1 MALSTKYT
9 RGIQIEIGGNTTGL
23 KVALD
28 AANRSIKT
36 TQGELDTLK
45 NSLKLEWNADNFKR
59 AQELSQRALEQ
70 TEQKAEALRKALAAL
85 EAEGRG
91 QGTEQYEAI
100 RRELSY
106 VEVAAQKARKQL
118 EELNN
123 ADLEKLIAAFGDAGE
138 RLNAMGGKLTAGVT
152 LPLAAAGTAAYKY
165 ASDTEESLNKV
176 EVAFGGASDA
186 VKSWSETTLSSIGLA
201 RGTSL
206 DMAALFGDMATSMGL
221 SREEAA
227 QMSMALVDL
236 SGDLASFKNAS
247 IDQVQT
253 ALKSIFTG
261 ETESLKE
268 LGVVMTQ
275 ANLQAYALAK
285 GYQTA
290 YTEMDQA
297 QQVAVRY
304 QYVLDNTQNAQ
315 GDFARTSDSAANQV
329 RILQESLKEAAATAG
344 EELLPVITPIIT
356 NLAELVQRFGDLDEG
371 TRKAVVQVG
380 LFAAALGPS
389 LKLTGSLTSAVTA
402 GITAYRALTT
412 ATTTAAA
419 AQTGLNAAMSAN
431 PVGAVVTAV
440 GALVAVLGSMALSA
454 ALTAER
460 QEDLNQK
467 LHETV
472 EAGQQAVEQV
482 RADTAAKQANLEMV
496 RGLLPEIEALN
507 EKTNRTAVEQEWL
520 NRLVSLANELYPDLI
535 GQVDALTGSYDVNRA
550 AIEGTIDA
558 MARQLEL
565 EALQDVAAEKYRTMA
580 ELKLQLAEAEEA
592 WAEAQERANAALL
605 AMETSDES
613 GYEAATVAYHLARDE
628 AAQYGETVAL
638 LQENIASLEEE
649 TRSLLSTT
657 GAAGEAFDAM
667 AASADGATSAVS
679 AQVQGVEGLR
689 GRLEAYLSA
698 VNSAQGA
705 YQLLTSAQEE
715 MNESGALSVDTLTA
729 MVEQYPDLLAYLEET
744 ETGYRLTQGALE
756 DYMAAQRSEYTL
768 ALTSAQDAADAIV
781 AAEADKLRSIS
792 ATTLSAKEQLI
803 ALANLYQAMAVN
815 TDNQAEGGSYF
826 RIAEEYRQAAQE
838 IQDAEEMLA
847 NFDRVIAS
855 LGRSTTGTVTST
867 VTRTAADAKVDAF
880 QAALEELQ
888 YLRDMDEVDEA
899 GYYARLEALRDQYL
913 DANSEKWRSVTVELH
928 QWKKERS
935 QAAYDE
941 ELADLKYFLDMEII
955 SEEEYYAALASLR
968 DQYLEE
974 NSDAWRQANVALH
987 NYQQQCREEE
997 LAAAKAA
1004 YEAQLDALKSAYE
1017 DQKDAAKEAYEAQ
1030 KDAAREAYEEKKA
1043 QIQEELALEKERLNA
1058 VIDGINQEIQARRE
1072 LREDE
1077 DLDAAIAAAQKRLD
1091 AAKAQLAYA
1100 RTDQD
1105 RAEWEKEIVRLEEA
1119 LREAVQNKE
1128 DTEFYRQK
1136 EAEKAAVQDQIEAA
1150 EEKAEAELDAAEA
1163 AYDAK
1168 LQQLEAEYKEALE
1181 RLEAEYEA
1189 AVSSLQ
1195 RRYESAQSSI
1205 GGGGGRTYS
1214 DEVKGIAK
1222 AQGVSL
1228 SDAQDMWEAN
1238 QRNNAKP
1245 GDAYYYAGGE
1255 TAKATQSAVQAAAA
1269 VVGAVAGAV
1278 TNVRNNSASVV
1289 IQQAASLTEGQ
1300 IARTVE
1306 KVLDKLGR

>member
-9 RGIQIEIGGNTTGL
+9 KGIQIEIGGNTTGL

-28 AANRSIKT
+28 EANRSIKT

-45 NSLKLEWNADNFKR
+45 NSLKLEWDADNFKR

-70 TEQKAEALRKALAAL
+70 TEQKAEALRKALASL
-85 EAEGRG
+85 EAAGRG

-315 GDFARTSDSAANQV
+315 GDFARTSDNAANQL
-329 RILQESLKEAAATAG
+329 RILQESLKEAAAAAG

-356 NLAELVQRFGDLDEG
+356 NLAELVQSFGDLDEG

-389 LKLTGSLTSAVTA
+389 LKLTGGLTSAVTA

-467 LHETV
+467 LHESV

-657 GAAGEAFDAM
+657 GAAGDAFDAM
-667 AASADGATSAVS
+667 AAGADGATSAVS
-679 AQVQGVEGLR
+679 AQAQGVEGLR

-729 MVEQYPDLLAYLEET
+729 MVEQYPDLLGYLEET

-756 DYMAAQRSEYTL
+756 DYLATQRSAYTL

-838 IQDAEEMLA
+838 IQDAEEVLA
-847 NFDRVIAS
+847 NFDRAVSS
-855 LGRSTTGTVTST
+855 LSRSSSGRVTGTGTG
-867 VTRTAADAKVDAF
+867 TAADAKADAF

-955 SEEEYYAALASLR
+955 SEADYYAALASLR

-1030 KDAAREAYEEKKA
+1030 KEAAREAYEAKKA

-1105 RAEWEKEIVRLEEA
+1105 RAEWEKEVVRLEEA

-1136 EAEKAAVQDQIEAA
+1136 EAEKEAVQDQIQAA
-1150 EEKAEAELDAAEA
+1150 EEKAEAAEAAAEA
-1163 AYDAK
+1163 EYEDT
-1168 LQQLEAEYKEALE
+1168 LQ
-1181 RLEAEYEA
+1181 RLEAEYAAALARLEQEYQA
-1189 AVSSLQ
+1189 AVDAL
-1195 RRYESAQSSI
+1195 EEKET
-1205 GGGGGRTYS
+1205 RT
-1214 DEVKGIAK
+1214 E
-1222 AQGVSL
+1222 
-1228 SDAQDMWEAN
+1228 
-1238 QRNNAKP
+1238 NA
-1245 GDAYYYAGGE
+1245 YAGGE
-1255 TAKATQSAVQAAAA
+1255 ITKTAQAVQSAAQAAAA
-1269 VVGAVAGAV
+1269 VAGAVAGAV